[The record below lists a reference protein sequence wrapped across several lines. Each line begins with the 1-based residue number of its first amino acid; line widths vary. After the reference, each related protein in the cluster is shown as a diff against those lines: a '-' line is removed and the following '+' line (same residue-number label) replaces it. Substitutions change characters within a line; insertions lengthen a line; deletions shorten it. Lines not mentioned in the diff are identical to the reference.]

1 MGNNMKILAMAVG
14 LTVMGSTTAAYASP
28 GGLDKNGGHTCR
40 TNCGKY
46 GLATGEYHYHN
57 NWKQEN
63 GKWYFYDQ
71 SGTKAKSWKEINGAW
86 YYFYNNGQMA
96 VNTTIDGHIIGAN
109 GKMKQDQTGQTG
121 WQKNGSVWN
130 YYNANGVKQ
139 TGWKQISGVWYYF
152 NGSGAMQTG
161 WQQIGGV
168 WYYFNSN
175 GAMQTNWQSINGAWY
190 YFNSNGAM
198 QTNWQSINGAW
209 YYFNSNGAMQTN
221 WQSIN
226 GAWYYFNSNGAMQ
239 TNWQSINGAWYYF
252 NNNGAMQTNWQSIG
266 GVWYYFNGSGAMQTG
281 WQQIGG
287 AWYYMSGSGAMQ
299 TGWIQDNGKWYFLES
314 NGVWNPNAVHT
325 DNLSQYEGS
334 WSNVDVSDVEDWRD
348 IPTVLSA
355 GIYFISENEASV
367 GVGYMASQGTRYA
380 EASGVV
386 TFTNNKAVLHFDD
399 DGWGHSGKIEFTLK
413 NNKVYL
419 NISTNQG
426 GSTAWGIPSGQH
438 VLTYQYELEEMEA
451 MADLKK

>member
-1 MGNNMKILAMAVG
+1 MKKNMKILAMAVG

-71 SGTKAKSWKEINGAW
+71 SGTKAKGWKEINGTW

-96 VNTTIDGHIIGAN
+96 ANTTIDGYIIGAN
-109 GKMKQDQTGQTG
+109 GAMQKGKAVQTG
-121 WQKNGSVWN
+121 WQQNGSVWY
-130 YYNANGVKQ
+130 YYNTNGVKQ
-139 TGWKQISGVWYYF
+139 TGWQQISGVWYYF

-168 WYYFNSN
+168 WYYFNGS
-175 GAMQTNWQSINGAWY
+175 GAMQKDWQ
-190 YFNSNGAM
+190 
-198 QTNWQSINGAW
+198 Q
-209 YYFNSNGAMQTN
+209 
-221 WQSIN
+221 
-226 GAWYYFNSNGAMQ
+226 
-239 TNWQSINGAWYYF
+239 
-252 NNNGAMQTNWQSIG
+252 IG
-266 GVWYYFNGSGAMQTG
+266 GVWYYFNGSGAMQKDWQQIG
-281 WQQIGG
+281 GVWYYFNGSGAMQKDWQQIGGVWYYFNGSGAMQKSWQQIGG
-287 AWYYMSGSGAMQ
+287 AWYYFNGSGAMQ
-299 TGWIQDNGKWYFLES
+299 TGWIQENGKWYYLEN
-314 NGVWNPNAVHT
+314 NGVWNPNAAHA
-325 DNLSQYEGS
+325 DNISQYEGF
-334 WSNVDVSDVEDWRD
+334 WSNVDVSDIDDWKE
-348 IPTVLSA
+348 IPTHMSA
-355 GIYFISENEASV
+355 MVQFISGNKASV

-380 EASGVV
+380 EVSGTV
-386 TFTNNKAVLHFDD
+386 TFTNNKAVLNFDD

-426 GSTAWGIPSGQH
+426 GITAWGIPSGQH
-438 VLTYQYELEEMEA
+438 VLTYQYELEEMKA

>member
-1 MGNNMKILAMAVG
+1 MKKNMKILAMAVG

-71 SGTKAKSWKEINGAW
+71 DGTKAKGWQAINGTW

-96 VNTTIDGHIIGAN
+96 ANTTIDGYIIGAN
-109 GKMKQDQTGQTG
+109 GAMQQGKVVQTG
-121 WQKNGSVWN
+121 WKQNGSVWY
-130 YYNANGVKQ
+130 YYNKNGVKQ
-139 TGWKQISGVWYYF
+139 TGWQQIGGVWYYF

-168 WYYFNSN
+168 WYYFNGN
-175 GAMQTNWQSINGAWY
+175 
-190 YFNSNGAM
+190 
-198 QTNWQSINGAW
+198 
-209 YYFNSNGAMQTN
+209 
-221 WQSIN
+221 
-226 GAWYYFNSNGAMQ
+226 
-239 TNWQSINGAWYYF
+239 
-252 NNNGAMQTNWQSIG
+252 
-266 GVWYYFNGSGAMQTG
+266 GAMQTG

-287 AWYYMSGSGAMQ
+287 VWYYMNGSGAMQKGWQQIGGVWYYMNGSGAMQKGWQQIGSAWYYLNGSGAMQ
-299 TGWIQDNGKWYFLES
+299 TGWIQENGKWYYLES
-314 NGVWNPNAVHT
+314 NGVWNPDAVHAN
-325 DNLSQYEGS
+325 DLSQYDGS
-334 WSNVDVSDVEDWRD
+334 WSNVDVSDIEDWRD
-348 IPTVLSA
+348 IPTFLSA
-355 GIYFISENEASV
+355 GIYFISENQASV
-367 GVGYMASQGTRYA
+367 GVGFMASQGTRYA
-380 EASGVV
+380 EASGIV
-386 TFTNNKAVLHFDD
+386 TFTNNKAVLYFDD
-399 DGWGHSGKIEFTLK
+399 DGWGHSGKVEFTLK

-451 MADLKK
+451 MADVKK